1 MFCSL
6 RCIYSLKEQGHVILY
21 HYFWVKLFS
30 SKDQNVRVLDVND
43 YIDNVSAESTTT
55 RTRNVCTQ
63 FKFSFVPFIIC
74 FFSTYKTYPPFTCS
88 QLLPWHLVS
97 KKWTTTWTNNFR
109 EFLRELKSFVKP
121 ICQFILIKKGYKIS
135 GSVLIFITLFF
146 DIILYKKNF
155 LRLFL

>member
-1 MFCSL
+1 MEWNQWRAFGSQDPGHCVASFLKTIGTMCSHPLSFPTHRTSILPNVDRHNVVALRGHTMFAHSSNFHLSL
-6 RCIYSLKEQGHVILY
+6 S
-21 HYFWVKLFS
+21 
-30 SKDQNVRVLDVND
+30 
-43 YIDNVSAESTTT
+43 
-55 RTRNVCTQ
+55 
-63 FKFSFVPFIIC
+63 SFV
-74 FFSTYKTYPPFTCS
+74 FFSTYKTYPPFTCN

-146 DIILYKKNF
+146 DIICYKKIF
-155 LRLFL
+155 